1 MKISTG
7 YCQYLITKKLWHQ
20 HKILADMAEAL
31 KQTLEFVRTWYTI
44 KEASVKQQ
52 EETGKPKLVF
62 S

>member
-1 MKISTG
+1 
-7 YCQYLITKKLWHQ
+7 
-20 HKILADMAEAL
+20 MAEAL